1 MKEYLIQGLLGV
13 EPEFVLGSDTSDTPP
28 REDGRCLTNG
38 YEPVGTGYRI
48 LMWDKDNFFDDR
60 LGVGT
65 TRSFFASS
73 IPEKHI
79 KPNSRLIVN
88 PTISEWGKG
97 NYFEITI
104 SDEAFRQES
113 GEIETIDNAE
123 IYVEVFYKNRFLFR
137 TDNFEPGEY
146 KTLPV
151 HRGEDGKCYAVI
163 LSISAIETEEPEPEP
178 LPRKIEPPEDRVVDI
193 LPTADQIADLGVR
206 RTSATTSTNVL
217 GGSLQQVVDN
227 AFGQVLGQTFSNFDV
242 DNFSNSLSQTFA
254 IKENNGQRAISYSP
268 RSYINKTQT
277 ELGGMITGAQAS
289 LYHRAKVALKEILP
303 LLDGIYELETDSDE
317 QNQEAIRSIIRTEI
331 TEVVRE
337 MGIPQGPRVQRVDS
351 LFELIIGDESE
362 STLPEQIGGQL
373 RDFRKE
379 FGLERGK
386 INTVEEEQNYGNF
399 LIIRDYIVSLRES
412 WQDYVSLQTSGAGS
426 FIGTQLVLL
435 SQALSVMAESV
446 RETYHIMDLVFLGAE
461 ERESVLIDFTKAKD
475 TKDTTLDSDIAFL
488 LPNGVPYFVD
498 QVRQLV
504 PPMEVEK
511 LMSWA
516 MRFATEEAPTLAKTA
531 GKLGIAK
538 IIAKTAKTLVI
549 LIQAASY
556 VNVPNNAFRREGV
569 KRALRDLA
577 FQTYRVQQ
585 LAEELIPPLLSG
597 ESDDTSD
604 NNGTNRN
611 RFSTIS
617 TSTKR
622 QTRD

>member
-13 EPEFVLGSDTSDTPP
+13 KLDSSPNLVSDTIDTDNTEQENQECP
-28 REDGRCLTNG
+28 RSG
-38 YEPVGTGYRI
+38 YEPVGSGYRI
-48 LMWDKDNFFDDR
+48 QMWDKDNFFDDR
-60 LGVGT
+60 LGEGKT
-65 TRSFFASS
+65 QTFFASS
-73 IPEKHI
+73 IPENNI
-79 KPNSRLIVN
+79 PPDSEIILNPN
-88 PTISEWGKG
+88 ISEWGKG
-97 NYFEITI
+97 SYFEIKI

-113 GEIETIDNAE
+113 GEIETIDNGE
-123 IYVEVFYKNRFLFR
+123 ICLEVFQKNRFLFR
-137 TDNFEPGEY
+137 TNIFTLGSY
-146 KTLPV
+146 NILPV
-151 HRGEDGKCYAVI
+151 YRGEDGKCYAVI
-163 LSISAIETEEPEPEP
+163 LLIFVLETEETEPEP
-178 LPRKIEPPEDRVVDI
+178 LPHEIPIPEDRVVDI

-206 RTSATTSTNVL
+206 RTSVTTGINSNS
-217 GGSLQQVVDN
+217 GSLQQTVDN

-242 DNFSNSLSQTFA
+242 DDFSSSLSQTFA
-254 IKENNGQRAISYSP
+254 IKDNNGQRAISYSP
-268 RSYINKTQT
+268 RSYLSSSQT

-317 QNQEAIRSIIRTEI
+317 QNREAIRSIIRTEI
-331 TEVVRE
+331 TEVVHE

-351 LFELIIGDESE
+351 LFELIIGDESQ

-373 RDFRKE
+373 RDFARE

-475 TKDTTLDSDIAFL
+475 TSLDSDIAFL
-488 LPNGVPYFVD
+488 LPNGVPYSIN
-498 QVRQLV
+498 QVQQLT

-516 MRFATEEAPTLAKTA
+516 MRFATEEAPTLAKA
-531 GKLGIAK
+531 GGKLGIAK

-585 LAEELIPPLLSG
+585 LADELIPPLLAG
-597 ESDDTSD
+597 EADDIGD
-604 NNGTNRN
+604 RNIRNGNRN
-611 RFSTIS
+611 QSPKARMI
-617 TSTKR
+617 
-622 QTRD
+622 